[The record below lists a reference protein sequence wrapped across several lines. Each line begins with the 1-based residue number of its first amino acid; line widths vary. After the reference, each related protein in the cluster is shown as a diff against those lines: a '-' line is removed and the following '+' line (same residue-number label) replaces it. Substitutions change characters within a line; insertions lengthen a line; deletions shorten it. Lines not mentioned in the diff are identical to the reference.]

1 MAKVGAAV
9 LRSFADG
16 QHARL
21 LHTLILFFK
30 LSGCS
35 NIFQR
40 TFSRAKLLAQPGTGA
55 SPAGTGTEPAPGLS
69 RNGATARRPPAHTL
83 AGCAGR
89 PASQPAQQVQPA
101 AAAHETQAR
110 GGGCAGTRRR
120 KCRASS
126 ASDIWVGARTAAS
139 GGWRRGPTKVELR
152 FCERPNQRRTTVD
165 VFAGGARVPA
175 GTSGAGSATQF
186 PSSGGECSP
195 RGSGCA
201 AGCRPIRGPT
211 TSRSWCPGGAC
222 QGHRST
228 SRRIINAR
236 SAVCLL
242 KPAGTSGSVALNFW
256 GGVSERR
263 SAVGAVERVGGA
275 FLRPL

>member
-55 SPAGTGTEPAPGLS
+55 SPAGTGAEPAPGLS

-83 AGCAGR
+83 AGRAGS

-165 VFAGGARVPA
+165 VFACGARVPA

-186 PSSGGECSP
+186 PSSGGDCSP
-195 RGSGCA
+195 RGRGCA
-201 AGCRPIRGPT
+201 AGSAGP
-211 TSRSWCPGGAC
+211 
-222 QGHRST
+222 
-228 SRRIINAR
+228 
-236 SAVCLL
+236 SADRQR
-242 KPAGTSGSVALNFW
+242 AG
-256 GGVSERR
+256 
-263 SAVGAVERVGGA
+263 VGALAVHAKAIGA
-275 FLRPL
+275 LRDAS